1 MSLACFTSGG
11 GTNALFID
19 ILSRLFSY
27 FLDLQDRNGFYT
39 IFELLDLVIPFIP
52 YVDLAQVQSGAT
64 DVYVSISRLGLVVSQ
79 IEGNARIAVVASV
92 LRDRILGIFK
102 QTLKNCIDQ
111 MSHISQF
118 SRETHKPLFPLLL
131 DLSKVE
137 IIFLFRL
144 YHRNL

>member
-1 MSLACFTSGG
+1 MSYLTW
-11 GTNALFID
+11 L
-19 ILSRLFSY
+19 
-27 FLDLQDRNGFYT
+27 
-39 IFELLDLVIPFIP
+39 IPFIP
-52 YVDLAQVQSGAT
+52 YVDLAQVQCGAT

-118 SRETHKPLFPLLL
+118 SRETHKP
-131 DLSKVE
+131 
-137 IIFLFRL
+137 
-144 YHRNL
+144 